1 MKILYLKQFG
11 LQKGH
16 STDHAFLPLVD
27 QVYESFESYEHKI
40 GVFIDLSKAFDTVD
54 NNILV
59 KKLEI
64 YGISGTHLQWFRNYL
79 TNRKQYI
86 QFDGWQKTNYKT
98 TKCGVPQRL
107 GPLLFLLYINDLQF
121 ASDLLDPIMFADD
134 TNLLYSSKDINTAS
148 LKVNKELQQIN
159 ECFISNKLSLNVKKN
174 KYSLFCK
181 PSKKNDIPIVLPK
194 LNINNSEIVIKATMS
209 NVNLSHYFC
218 VFFYICY
225 ILALCCCCN

>member
-1 MKILYLKQFG
+1 MKILYVKQFG

-27 QVYESFESYEHKI
+27 QVYESFESNEHKI
-40 GVFIDLSKAFDTVD
+40 GVFIGLSKAFDTVY

-98 TKCGVPQRL
+98 VKCGVPQRL

-121 ASDLLDPIMFADD
+121 ASDLLNPIMFADD

-159 ECFISNKLSLNVKKN
+159 ECFISNKLSLNVKKKTN
-174 KYSLFCK
+174 TRFSPNLA
-181 PSKKNDIPIVLPK
+181 KKTI
-194 LNINNSEIVIKATMS
+194 SQ
-209 NVNLSHYFC
+209 
-218 VFFYICY
+218 
-225 ILALCCCCN
+225 